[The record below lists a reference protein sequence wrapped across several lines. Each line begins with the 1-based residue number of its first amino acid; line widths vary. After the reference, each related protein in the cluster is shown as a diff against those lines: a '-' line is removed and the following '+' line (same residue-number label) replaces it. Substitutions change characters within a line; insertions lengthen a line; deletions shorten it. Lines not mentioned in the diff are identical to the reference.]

1 MDTLSGSEHQ
11 DLLVQ
16 WYEFYRLEEED
27 TFYQQVTDKQDDDAF
42 DEVDSLLTDPA
53 FLKQM
58 AAHNSRLLCSFV
70 QALLKHP
77 GMNSVSG

>member
-1 MDTLSGSEHQ
+1 M
-11 DLLVQ
+11 
-16 WYEFYRLEEED
+16 EEED

-42 DEVDSLLTDPA
+42 DDVDILLTDTT

-58 AAHNSRLLCSFV
+58 AVHNSRLLCSFV

-77 GMNSVSG
+77 DMNSVSG